1 LTNKQTGTF
10 RLRPSTPEDA
20 EAIALV
26 QVRSFQAG
34 FVQIHSPEALQ
45 ALDPAP
51 RVPLWREREAFVA
64 EDAGGVVGVIQEGP
78 SDEEHVGEI
87 YRLFVAPEC
96 WGTGVA
102 QALMSRASE
111 RLQAAGFDEALLWVH
126 ADNPRARRFY
136 EAEGWR
142 HDGAEKDQESL
153 GDSVTLL
160 CYRTRLADPT

>member
-1 LTNKQTGTF
+1 LTSKQIRRF

-20 EAIALV
+20 EAIATV

-34 FVQIHSPEALQ
+34 FVNVHSPEALRR
-45 ALDPAP
+45 LDPAP
-51 RVPLWREREAFVA
+51 RVPLWRERQALVA

-78 SDEEHVGEI
+78 SDEEQAGEI

-102 QALMSRASE
+102 QALMSCACE
-111 RLQAAGFDEALLWVH
+111 HLKAAGFGEALVWVH

-136 EAEGWR
+136 EAKGWR
-142 HDGAEKDQESL
+142 HDGVEKDQESL
-153 GDSVTLL
+153 GRPVRLL
-160 CYRTRLADPT
+160 CYRTHLR